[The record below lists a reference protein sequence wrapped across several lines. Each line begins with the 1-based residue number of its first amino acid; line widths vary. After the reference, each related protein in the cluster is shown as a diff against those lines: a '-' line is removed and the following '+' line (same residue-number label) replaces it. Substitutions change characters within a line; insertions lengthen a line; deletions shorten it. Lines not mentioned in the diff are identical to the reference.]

1 MTNHILCIMFYFADD
16 VTIRK
21 QDDIEKT
28 HNITKS
34 DLNQAVSTLG
44 AFLSVREIFY
54 RIANDL
60 EVMRCPMVLNYQ

>member
-1 MTNHILCIMFYFADD
+1 MFDFADD

>member
-1 MTNHILCIMFYFADD
+1 MMFDFADD